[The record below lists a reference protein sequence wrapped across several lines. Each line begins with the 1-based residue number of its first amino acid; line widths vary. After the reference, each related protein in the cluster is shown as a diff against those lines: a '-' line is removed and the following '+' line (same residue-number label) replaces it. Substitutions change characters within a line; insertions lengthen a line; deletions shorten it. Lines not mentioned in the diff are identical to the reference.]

1 MAAIGHYE
9 RVRALVATPRFFVTA
24 GVTAEKSSEVVVFA
38 RATNKH
44 QSYFSVPSHVYGL
57 DYVREELLLCACSD
71 GKLRAHQ
78 FNDGKSAWELSA
90 HGGAVNAV
98 HVARDYESVATVGD
112 DGFVRVWK
120 LSDRSKTKEVSLSGQ
135 RLRAVAIDPNV
146 EYVAAAG
153 DDGTVYVVTLATGAI
168 RAMSGHSGAVLSLLF
183 NPKDGRL
190 ISGGED
196 GTVRFWYVQGEVD
209 SEVRGTDDSGHVG
222 GVTGIQLVPVWEV
235 APPGTEVTA
244 RFITAGMDG
253 KLRIWPLE
261 SKRKPKTIELSSK
274 GLHALVQV
282 PARSKD
288 YESWTDYQHGHGFIT
303 AGDARTVYFVGASLD
318 GNVED
323 YSTQFGHAF
332 DALASNLSGQP
343 PVREKAIQSLAKSE
357 EEDARPLILQAL
369 SGDREPNL
377 RALAAKLLGDKKARW
392 ARAALT
398 DRLNDDAPTVRKAAL
413 ASLRAI
419 DGESSLAPLR
429 FALASRHADVRV
441 EAVKLLAALRD
452 TTPLAEG
459 LIVERLGDSHESVR
473 KSALEE
479 LCALYP
485 ARSVEPLKLGYDRG
499 AEDVVIDVLVRAAQS
514 GLVSDP
520 AFSGIFARALD
531 HQSYTS
537 VRRIAFALRVSERK
551 PLLSAIFEGDEDL
564 ARTLDDVA
572 RRIAIRAREK
582 SGDAA
587 QANKPVTKEEIEAAK
602 QSLPGVG
609 DPKSKPSEQDLE
621 PLLTAMACRTPETA
635 LRGARGLAR
644 LGDTR
649 ALGALLQLSRESD
662 ANLRREAALALRAL
676 EDPRAKSRLVWML
689 DDGDAAVRAAALDAY
704 SKLESSK
711 DLVVAE
717 SALRSSHED
726 VRVRGLDRLVK
737 VGADEKSREGLA
749 ETLLGDALADEAEK
763 VRAEAFRTLWAWHAK
778 DPEKALDRALEGRF
792 ADLRLRAVTE
802 LATKKDK
809 QIPPWALERL
819 LKAIGD
825 RDDSVAKAAFDA
837 VVDAKGKEDP
847 EAYAKAME
855 SVLPTQRTRG
865 AEGAKKSNAEALR
878 AQLVKL
884 LQDEHSSVRIAAVD
898 SLDALVKNENGPLLA
913 ALQSGFYDLKV
924 RAAEHLAKR
933 KDEQIIEPM
942 RALVSDK
949 ELVQRFAKAVV
960 DGWRVRATQA
970 LATLGS
976 SRSLKFFATDLL
988 KDEVPGVREAAARGL
1003 SVCSKRGDE
1012 GFLLDALSHEDVFVR
1027 SWAADGLARLGDVRA
1042 LPVLTGNLRHTHL
1055 PIRIGAILSFAA
1067 LGSEGYGGMLQGL
1080 EDNDREV
1087 QERVFAIVLAR
1098 DLQAFRK
1105 GEAPEL
1111 LTSALSSQRPDV
1123 RFAAARSLELRTD
1136 AEDYLQHVIEVLLP
1150 PKPEKAADMKSW
1162 PSEEQRGR
1170 IMVGLAN
1177 ALASEVAEQR
1187 YAAAQVLNLRAKPVE
1202 YFVAAQDAAKMK
1214 SLANP
1219 WIPNN
1224 QIPAPAEGDNK
1235 PAKGWLRRLFTGD
1248 ESDAT
1253 KIAKVTDKEQAHL
1266 LRLAFGA
1273 YVGLLRQVITDDEA
1287 QRTRRDAVDR
1297 IVALSK
1303 HETIGLSAALP
1314 AVVRALDDDHHLVR
1328 KAAFSGLK
1336 KLYKDEHEKALEIAL
1351 AAQSGDV
1358 ARLAL
1363 DELAAKGA
1371 GEWARIARAVNAP
1384 AADVRKY
1391 AFELLEKLSP
1401 KGSLDPLIAA
1411 LGSSYAD
1418 LRLGVIERLAQSADK
1433 RVSEALLRA
1442 LGSEHDDLRLRAAE
1456 LLAERKDAR
1465 TAEVLAAFLRHDN
1478 GNYVYRAGEALV
1490 RLAPEASVP
1499 VFSLRLDELPI
1510 ESRAQV
1516 IAWLSRVKSE
1526 GAVDLL
1532 ATQLDVDHEG
1542 IRNQAFD
1549 AALTLVQKD
1558 RKKRDQSLAWR
1569 FLAVGAKSKH
1579 PTMRLLAVN
1588 ELDAV
1593 NEPAADAL
1601 LQSLFGDRDL
1611 AVRVAAVQKFAERV
1625 IHKGAS
1631 VEPLRDVLK
1640 AGTRELV
1647 LGAAEGVASKG
1658 DVLAFRPLLLVV
1670 RAGLPEERPRA
1681 VLALGT
1687 LGDPRALSELEVV
1700 ANGGTEEIPV
1710 DGPMR
1715 DAAVESLGR
1724 LWKKLTD
1731 EDAKKRVLDRIEQ
1744 TLLDGET
1751 WELRRAAARG
1761 ARYVGGEFGRV
1772 QLENNLSHQWQG
1784 QDIRIECAKQLAE
1797 LGDAKAEATLARTL
1811 HDYNYYIR
1819 AAAKEALDKLFEKE
1833 PVRVALLCVD
1843 APHADIADKA
1853 VAFLANEGEPAQL
1866 VPRLATLNNV
1876 AMRSVIRAGIERRG
1890 AVPVEPCVEVLSGID
1905 ATGRTQVARLIG
1917 TLASKLDASAKS
1929 TLGKALSSA
1938 ISKAEIRWN
1947 DNRTR
1952 AEEITA
1958 WREALWAAYRVGSDN
1973 VLAIA
1978 KSTVQAGD
1986 ARSPGVVRREAL
1998 RVLSTLGGDAESSL
2012 VAQALKD
2019 TDAGVRRVAIDVL
2032 ARKDVKAA
2040 AKQALPIEPFDP
2052 VTLARVAVDP
2062 ALRAEL
2068 VKDSRG
2074 RKVVL
2079 ASVIAAK
2086 EVDQLVELATV
2097 NTDAD
2102 VRMEACLALGRAGGA
2117 KAKEALALVAKDKKG
2132 ASAELRKKAYAAL
2145 KRAVREEKK
2154 RAKYSGRPVTT
2165 IRGETEA
2172 AR

>member
-24 GVTAEKSSEVVVFA
+24 GVTADKSSEVVVFA

-44 QSYFSVPSHVYGL
+44 QSYFSVPAHVYGL
-57 DYVREELLLCACSD
+57 DYLREELLLCACSD

-78 FNDGKSAWELSA
+78 FSDGKSAWELAA
-90 HGGAVNAV
+90 HGGAVNALS
-98 HVARDYESVATVGD
+98 VARDYESVATVGD

-120 LSDRSKTKEVSLSGQ
+120 LSDRSKSKEVSVSGQ
-135 RLRAVAIDPNV
+135 RLRAVAVDANV

-168 RAMSGHSGAVLSLLF
+168 RAMSGHAGAVLSLRF

-196 GTVRFWYVQGEVD
+196 GTIRFWYVQGEVD
-209 SEVRGTDDSGHVG
+209 SEVRGADDSGHVG
-222 GVTGIQLVPVWEV
+222 GVCGIELVPIWDTP
-235 APPGTEVTA
+235 PPGTEVTP
-244 RFITAGMDG
+244 RLVTVGMDG
-253 KLRIWPLE
+253 KLRVWPLD
-261 SKRKPKTIELSSK
+261 SKRKPKTVELSGK
-274 GLHALVQV
+274 GLCALAQV

-288 YESWTDYQHGHGFIT
+288 YEGWSDAQHGHGFIT
-303 AGDARTVYFVGASLD
+303 AGDARTLYFVGSQLD
-318 GNVED
+318 GTVED
-323 YSTQFGHAF
+323 HSTTFGHAF
-332 DALASNLSGQP
+332 DVLAQNLSGQT
-343 PVREKAIQSLAKSE
+343 PVREKAIQTLAKNE
-357 EEDARPLILQAL
+357 EEEARPLLLVAL
-369 SGDREPNL
+369 SSDREPNL
-377 RALAAKLLGDKKARW
+377 RVLVARLLGEKKARW

-398 DRLNDDAPTVRKAAL
+398 ERLNDDAPTVRKTAL

-419 DGESSLAPLR
+419 DGDTSLAPLR

-452 TTPLAEG
+452 ATPLAEG
-459 LIVERLGDSHESVR
+459 LIVERLSDAHESVR
-473 KSALEE
+473 KCAIDE
-479 LCALYP
+479 LCAVYP

-499 AEDVVIDVLVRAAQS
+499 AEDVVIDVLIRAAQS

-520 AFSGIFARALD
+520 GFSGFFARALD
-531 HQSYTS
+531 HQSHAS

-551 PLLSAIFEGDEDL
+551 SLLAAIFEGDEDL

-587 QANKPVTKEEIEAAK
+587 QANKPVTKEELEAAR

-609 DPKSKPSEQDLE
+609 DAKGKPTEQDLE

-662 ANLRREAALALRAL
+662 ASLRREAALSLRAL
-676 EDPRAKSRLVWML
+676 EDPRAKKRLIWML
-689 DDGDAAVRAAALDAY
+689 DDADAAVRAAALDAY
-704 SKLESSK
+704 SKLESSA

-778 DPEKALDRALEGRF
+778 DPEKALDRALDGRF
-792 ADLRLRAVTE
+792 ADLRLRAVSE
-802 LATKKDK
+802 LATKKK
-809 QIPPWALERL
+809 EPWALERL

-825 RDDSVAKAAFDA
+825 RDDSVAKAALDA
-837 VVDAKGKEDP
+837 VIEAKGKEDP

-855 SVLPTQRTRG
+855 SVLPSQRARG
-865 AEGAKKSNAEALR
+865 AEGAKKSSKDALR

-898 SLDALVKNENGPLLA
+898 SLDALVKDENGPLLA
-913 ALQSGFYDLKV
+913 ALQSGFYDLRV

-942 RALVSDK
+942 RALVLDK
-949 ELVQRFAKAVV
+949 ELAQRFAKAVV
-960 DGWRVRATQA
+960 DAWRVRATQA

-976 SRSLKFFATDLL
+976 GRALKLFATDLL
-988 KDEVPGVREAAARGL
+988 KDELAGVREAAARGL

-1042 LPVLTGNLRHTHL
+1042 LPVLTGNLRNAHL

-1067 LGSEGYGGMLQGL
+1067 LGAEGYGGMLQGL
-1080 EDNDREV
+1080 EDGDREV

-1105 GEAPEL
+1105 AEAPEL

-1136 AEDYLQHVIEVLLP
+1136 AEDYLAHVIEVLLP

-1162 PSEEQRGR
+1162 PTEEQRGR

-1177 ALASEVAEQR
+1177 ALASDVAEQR
-1187 YAAAQVLNLRAKPVE
+1187 YAAAQVLNLRAKPLE
-1202 YFVAAQDAAKMK
+1202 YFSAAQEAAKLK

-1219 WIPNN
+1219 WVPNN
-1224 QIPAPAEGDNK
+1224 QLPTPAEGDSK
-1235 PAKGWLRRLFTGD
+1235 PQKGWLRRLFTGD

-1253 KIAKVTDKEQAHL
+1253 KLAKVSDKEQTHL

-1287 QRTRRDAVDR
+1287 QRTRRDAVER
-1297 IVALSK
+1297 IVSLSK

-1314 AVVRALDDDHHLVR
+1314 AVVRALDDDNHLVR
-1328 KAAFSGLK
+1328 KAAFTGLK
-1336 KLYKDEHEKALEIAL
+1336 KLYKEEPEKALELAL
-1351 AAQSGDV
+1351 AAQAGDV

-1371 GEWARIARAVNAP
+1371 SEWARIARAVNAP

-1411 LGSSYAD
+1411 LGSTYAD

-1465 TAEVLAAFLRHDN
+1465 TAEVLSAFLRHDN

-1490 RLAPEASVP
+1490 RLAAEASVP
-1499 VFSLRLDELPI
+1499 VYSLRLDELAV
-1510 ESRAQV
+1510 ESRGQI
-1516 IAWLSRVKSE
+1516 IAWLGRVKSAL
-1526 GAVDLL
+1526 AVDLL
-1532 ATQLDVDHEG
+1532 ASQLDVEHEG

-1569 FLAVGAKSKH
+1569 FLSVGAKSKH
-1579 PTMRLLAVN
+1579 PTMRLLSVN

-1593 NEPAADAL
+1593 DEGAANEL
-1601 LQSLFGDRDL
+1601 LQSLFGDRDPL
-1611 AVRVAAVQKFAERV
+1611 VRVAAVHRYAQRV

-1681 VLALGT
+1681 LLSLGT

-1710 DGPMR
+1710 DGPMK
-1715 DAAVESLGR
+1715 DAAVEALGR

-1731 EDAKKRVLDRIEQ
+1731 EDAKKRVLDRLEQ

-1751 WELRRAAARG
+1751 WDMRCSAARG
-1761 ARYVGGEFGRV
+1761 VRYVGGEFGRV
-1772 QLENNLSHQWQG
+1772 QLENNLAHQWQA
-1784 QDIRIECAKQLAE
+1784 QDVRIECARQLAE
-1797 LGDAKAEATLARTL
+1797 LGDAKAEETLARTL

-1833 PVRVALLCVD
+1833 PVRVALLCLD
-1843 APHADIADKA
+1843 SPHGDIADKA

-1866 VPRLATLNNV
+1866 VPRLATLQNV

-1890 AVPVEPCVEVLSGID
+1890 AVPVGPSVDVLGGID
-1905 ATGRTQVARLIG
+1905 AVGRTQVARMVG
-1917 TLASKLDASAKS
+1917 TLADKLDAAAKS
-1929 TLGKALSSA
+1929 ALGKALSSA
-1938 ISKAEIRWN
+1938 VSKAESRWN

-1958 WREALWAAYRVGSDN
+1958 WREALWAAHRVGADD

-1978 KSTVQAGD
+1978 KATVQAGD
-1986 ARSPGVVRREAL
+1986 ARSPGIVRREAL
-1998 RVLSTLGGDAESSL
+1998 RVLASIGGDGEGAL
-2012 VAQALKD
+2012 VTKALND
-2019 TDAGVRRVAIDVL
+2019 TDAGVRRAALDVL

-2040 AKQALPIEPFDP
+2040 AKVALAIEPFDP
-2052 VTLARVAVDP
+2052 VTLSRIAVD
-2062 ALRAEL
+2062 ASLRAEL

-2086 EVDQLVELATV
+2086 EVDQLIELATV
-2097 NTDAD
+2097 AEDAG
-2102 VRMEACLALGRAGGA
+2102 VRLEACLALGRAGGA

-2145 KRAVREEKK
+2145 KRAVRDEKK
-2154 RAKYSGRPVTT
+2154 RVKYSGRPVTT